1 MQKNILHLIT
11 AASLI
16 GAFNA
21 SAQAET
27 LSQFFAKSHIDGQI
41 RSYYFSRFYGTPNTV
56 NAYAYSLAGRIN
68 IVTARFLSGFRV
80 GVSFYTAN
88 ALGTQPSN
96 PARIDK
102 TLMGTGPSV
111 NALGQA
117 YLEYQ
122 DKWVTV
128 KAGNQ
133 LVDTP
138 WLNRVGGRVIPATY
152 QGVTLEAHPL
162 SRLQFSALRIFRWK
176 DRTTGQFYRD
186 NLYYPGH
193 YEGDSLYGGP
203 NVLPAGTPP
212 TNGALAFGVQYHV
225 FHTETAAWF
234 YQFDEFANM
243 FYWSGHYA
251 LPTAF
256 VLKPFVDAQFT
267 RGWGA
272 GEAFAR
278 TDTTLFGQPGQGV
291 NSTNWGVKAGFQ
303 FPNGS
308 LWWGYDATLHHAH
321 ALGGGAIISPYT
333 VGYTADPLYVDS
345 MIQGLVGVGPGHG
358 WRVRAA
364 YWVWHKQVQLTAG
377 FSQFTT
383 YFLGNSNWTHFN
395 VSYFPQGMFKG
406 LCLRDQVEVG
416 NGGAA
421 GLFPGSGQHSFV
433 YNRVMMI
440 YQF

>member
-1 MQKNILHLIT
+1 MQKNILHLVT
-11 AASLI
+11 AASLM

-41 RSYYFSRFYGTPNTV
+41 RSYYFSRLYGTPNTV

-68 IVTARFLSGFRV
+68 VVTAPFLSGFRI

-102 TLMGTGPSV
+102 TLMGTSPSV

-122 DKWVTV
+122 DKWITAKV
-128 KAGNQ
+128 GNQ

-138 WLNRVGGRVIPATY
+138 WLNRVGGRVIPVTY
-152 QGVTLEAHPL
+152 QGVTLEAHPF
-162 SRLQFSALRIFRWK
+162 SGLQLSALRIFRWK
-176 DRTTGQFYRD
+176 DRTTDQFYRD

-212 TNGALAFGVQYHV
+212 TNGALAFGAQYHA
-225 FHTETAAWF
+225 HHAETAAWF
-234 YQFDEFANM
+234 YQFDQFANM

-251 LPTAF
+251 LPTSF

-267 RGWGA
+267 REWGA
-272 GEAFAR
+272 GEAFAS
-278 TDTTLFGQPGQGV
+278 TGTTLFGQPGQGV

-303 FPNGS
+303 FPDGS

-333 VGYTADPLYVDS
+333 VGYTADPLYVNS
-345 MIQGLVGVGPGHG
+345 MVQGLVGVGPGHG

-364 YWVWHKQVQLTAG
+364 YWLWHKQVQLTAG
-377 FSQFTT
+377 YSQFTT
-383 YFLGNSNWTHFN
+383 YFSGNSNWTHFN
-395 VSYFPQGMFKG
+395 VSYFPQGMFRG

-416 NGGAA
+416 NGGAV

-433 YNRVMMI
+433 YNRVMMT